1 MFGLFKKKDPIA
13 QLENKKKE
21 LMEKAYKLSH
31 TDRKA
36 SDMLQLEIQK
46 IEDEITQL
54 LSKR

>member
-13 QLENKKKE
+13 LLENKKRE

-36 SDMLQLEIQK
+36 SDMMQLEIQK
-46 IEDEITQL
+46 IEEEITRL
-54 LSKR
+54 LSQK